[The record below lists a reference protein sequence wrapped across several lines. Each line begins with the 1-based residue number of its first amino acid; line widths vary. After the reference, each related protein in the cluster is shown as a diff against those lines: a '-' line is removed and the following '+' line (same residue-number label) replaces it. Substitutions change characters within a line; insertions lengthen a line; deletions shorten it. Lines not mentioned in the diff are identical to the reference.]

1 MQAQLEAETPVD
13 QEDFVDELSAG
24 TKLLNGQYTISR
36 FLNHGGFGITYLAKD
51 SLDRDVVIKECF
63 PGAFCRRSN
72 TIVGARSR
80 AHQAEFRSIVRLFVQ
95 EARNLS
101 KLAHPNIVGVHQVF
115 EDNDTAYMAI
125 DYVNGRD
132 LLAIIEDPEVEFAPT
147 RIVSITRRLLD
158 AVAFVH
164 ASGLLHRDIAP
175 DNILINGAGEP
186 ILIDFGAAREEATR
200 ASRALSAL
208 RVVKDGYS
216 PQEFYIAGSEQGPW
230 SDLYALGASIYHAI
244 AGEAPA
250 NSQVRLAAIAESKP
264 DPYVPLAGRFPG
276 YPEGFLGS
284 VDHAMN
290 VLPRNRIQSAG
301 DWLSLLD
308 GAAVASAS
316 AAAAAIEA
324 AVAGMVAEA
333 GQQDV
338 ADPQD
343 EPQEKKEQASAPQD
357 GAGRKEASAPPATGK
372 TEVAAL
378 RPTGRM
384 EAVAPSPTERKS
396 RRGLMLGAAAI
407 AIVAAVGVAM
417 TMTGPEPAAKT
428 VPAAPGVA
436 ETPAS
441 ETKTATEA
449 KVAEPVAVTTA
460 TTESAATESPVIE
473 TAATEGAAAESA
485 AAPVRAE
492 LSYAVW
498 DVSLPFASE
507 YRVIGT
513 TRFARLTGVNEGVDP
528 ALVGDWMVDG
538 AMIFAINGRP
548 ISITNDLAAQVL
560 RDITVGKD
568 GMAHAELRI
577 KTPGGAKY
585 QSVEIAIPAVRRVGL
600 ADATSLESRLVDGA
614 WKTVAVG
621 VTEGATSKL
630 HDGDV
635 LLREVSTN
643 TRFDAA
649 DSAER
654 LIEKLAGGETTE
666 ATLEVQRGGQ
676 TTTVTMSLAPAS

>member
-1 MQAQLEAETPVD
+1 M
-13 QEDFVDELSAG
+13 DELSAG

-72 TIVGARSR
+72 AIVGARSR

-101 KLAHPNIVGVHQVF
+101 KLVHPNIVGVHQVF

-132 LLAIIEDPEVEFAPT
+132 LLDLIEDPEIEFAPA

-164 ASGLLHRDIAP
+164 DNGLLHRDISP

-216 PQEFYIAGSEQGPW
+216 PQEFYIAGSDQGPW

-244 AGEAPA
+244 AGEAPV

-264 DPYVPLAGRFPG
+264 DPYKPLAGRFPG
-276 YPEGFLGS
+276 YPGGYLET
-284 VDHAMN
+284 VDQALN

-301 DWLSLLD
+301 DWLTLLD
-308 GAAVASAS
+308 GAVAVSVAE
-316 AAAAAIEA
+316 AAAAIEA
-324 AVAGMVAEA
+324 AVAEMVAVS
-333 GQQDV
+333 GQED
-338 ADPQD
+338 AAEPQD
-343 EPQEKKEQASAPQD
+343 EPQERAQASVPKGGTVQGKAAESQDKRQDEPQDEPQASTPDD
-357 GAGRKEASAPPATGK
+357 GAGRTEA
-372 TEVAAL
+372 AAL
-378 RPTGRM
+378 RPAGR
-384 EAVAPSPTERKS
+384 KG
-396 RRGLMLGAAAI
+396 RRGLVLGTAAL

-417 TMTGPEPAAKT
+417 TMNGSEPVAAT
-428 VPAAPGVA
+428 APSAPLVA
-436 ETPAS
+436 EKAAEPKAS
-441 ETKTATEA
+441 EAETAETAGTEA
-449 KVAEPVAVTTA
+449 ETTETAAAEPVAAETA
-460 TTESAATESPVIE
+460 ALES
-473 TAATEGAAAESA
+473 AATEGAAAVPA
-485 AAPVRAE
+485 RAE

-507 YRVIGT
+507 YRVIGN

-528 ALVGDWMVDG
+528 ALVADWMVDG
-538 AMIFAINGRP
+538 AMIFAVNGRP
-548 ISITNDLAAQVL
+548 VSTTIDLASQVL
-560 RDITVGKD
+560 RDIAVGKD
-568 GMAHAELRI
+568 GMVRADLRI
-577 KTPGGAKY
+577 KAPGGAKY
-585 QSVEIAIPAVRRVGL
+585 QGVEIAIPAVRRVGL

-621 VTEGATSKL
+621 KAEGAASSL
-630 HDGDV
+630 QDGDV
-635 LLREVSTN
+635 LLREAATK

-654 LIEKLAGGETTE
+654 LIAKLADGGTTE

-676 TTTVTMSLAPAS
+676 TVTVTVSLAPAG